1 MDDNDTDD
9 ASSAI
14 KIRDQMYALV
24 VATTGTSFA
33 VFICANAL

>member
-14 KIRDQMYALV
+14 KIRDQMYA
-24 VATTGTSFA
+24 TTGTAFA
-33 VFICANAL
+33 VFICANTL